1 MPYGFINDRA
11 AKLLLTDINLRDYVC
26 LIISKLLKL
35 NYNYVKNNLELVH
48 NGVNKNQNIKGK
60 DTDALFEND
69 YSVINFEFNTEY
81 KSAYIIK
88 NNMYVFHLYLRQ
100 LKPGEKENK
109 IKPIYQKGEFI
120 YKTQLCETTY
130 HCIRDN
136 NLVIYDINM
145 DFLKKL
151 SYNEIDGMP
160 SDSLEKLFLVFYN
173 REDFNYEQF
182 YDGNP
187 IMERVIKRLEEMW
200 ENFDDMLYYDV
211 EKLRKAADDEAMKET
226 IEKQV
231 AEKVEKREKE
241 ITKEITQ
248 KVTDEVTVAIALK
261 MIKDGLSKQ
270 QVINYLQITEEE
282 YEALKRKVFD
292 K

>member
-1 MPYGFINDRA
+1 
-11 AKLLLTDINLRDYVC
+11 
-26 LIISKLLKL
+26 
-35 NYNYVKNNLELVH
+35 
-48 NGVNKNQNIKGK
+48 
-60 DTDALFEND
+60 
-69 YSVINFEFNTEY
+69 
-81 KSAYIIK
+81 
-88 NNMYVFHLYLRQ
+88 
-100 LKPGEKENK
+100 
-109 IKPIYQKGEFI
+109 
-120 YKTQLCETTY
+120 
-130 HCIRDN
+130 
-136 NLVIYDINM
+136 M

-151 SYNEIDGMP
+151 GYNEI
-160 SDSLEKLFLVFYN
+160 
-173 REDFNYEQF
+173 
-182 YDGNP
+182 DGNP

-241 ITKEITQ
+241 ITQKVTDEVTQ

-282 YEALKRKVFD
+282 YETLKRKVFD